1 VSGGEKGI
9 LISGVGGQG
18 IVFAG
23 RLLARAWFSQG
34 KHVALR
40 HAYGAEV
47 MGTAV
52 HSEIVVSEAPISCPY
67 LEAANV
73 AVVLH
78 SVAMEEVRS
87 RLVPGALLVADEEV
101 KPIAAPDGVRV
112 EVRPFIVA
120 AEKGQADD
128 AGRAGPLV
136 ALGFLARLEVV
147 DLGALLAAVG
157 ADSVSAENRRLLHL
171 GHSLG

>member
-1 VSGGEKGI
+1 MSKGEQGL

-52 HSEIVVSEAPISCPY
+52 HSELVVSESPILCPY
-67 LEAANV
+67 LETADV

-78 SVAMEEVRS
+78 RAAVDEVLP
-87 RLVPGALLVADEEV
+87 RLAGGALLVLDAEV
-101 KPIAAPDGVRV
+101 GPVSVPDGVQV
-112 EVRPFIVA
+112 EVRPFLSWVEEA
-120 AEKGQADD
+120 QPGD
-128 AGRAGPLV
+128 AGRASPLL
-136 ALGFLARLEVV
+136 ALGFLSRRGVV
-147 DLGALLAAVG
+147 DLDPLLAAIGVDAG
-157 ADSVSAENRRLLHL
+157 FADNRELIFR